1 LRLLPARLLVLTLAL
16 GAVVALFG
24 AARSAKEARDK
35 PEALY
40 EALRLIR
47 PEKPLTAKAFTLPA
61 PGGGAVRL
69 EDFQGQVIFLNFW
82 ATWCLPCREEM
93 PAMERLYRKL
103 KAKGFVVLAVSI
115 DAEGSEAAVVAFL
128 REHGLTYPVALDPTM
143 EVARLYTVRALP
155 STYLIDRK
163 GRIAAMALGA
173 REWDGP
179 EAVALMEALLAQ
191 PS

>member
-47 PEKPLTAKAFTLPA
+47 PEKPLAAKAFTLPA
-61 PGGGAVRL
+61 PGGGTVRL
-69 EDFQGQVIFLNFW
+69 ADFQGQVIFLNFW
-82 ATWCLPCREEM
+82 ATWCPPCREEM

-115 DAEGSEAAVVAFL
+115 DTDGEAAVVAFL

>member
-1 LRLLPARLLVLTLAL
+1 
-16 GAVVALFG
+16 
-24 AARSAKEARDK
+24 
-35 PEALY
+35 
-40 EALRLIR
+40 
-47 PEKPLTAKAFTLPA
+47 
-61 PGGGAVRL
+61 
-69 EDFQGQVIFLNFW
+69 
-82 ATWCLPCREEM
+82 
-93 PAMERLYRKL
+93 MERLYRKL

-115 DAEGSEAAVVAFL
+115 DTDGEAAVVAFL